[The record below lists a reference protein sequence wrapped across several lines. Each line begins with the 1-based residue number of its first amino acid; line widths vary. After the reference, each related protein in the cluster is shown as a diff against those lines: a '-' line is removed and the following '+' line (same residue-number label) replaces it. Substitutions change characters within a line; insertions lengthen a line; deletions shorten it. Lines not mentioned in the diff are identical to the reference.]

1 MSSVVSDVSQAKVG
15 SKTLHFKKQACYF
28 SFNALRGTGDY
39 FATLY
44 AALPLTDSKY
54 QFGTSSAK
62 KTAGPSECV

>member
-54 QFGTSSAK
+54 QFIASVLLL
-62 KTAGPSECV
+62 ECV